1 MFTWKKRLNNYGL
14 SDLVIAL
21 LIIISIISVFAE
33 VVSIGIFVP
42 LFDLISQYGAEGID
56 RSNSDIF
63 KYIYDL
69 VIFFGLELNVETL
82 LTLSFTL
89 FVFSK
94 ILIYLVN
101 YAQIYFS
108 GLMNKNMKDK
118 LLINY
123 LHSESSYYD
132 KVGIGDFT
140 NSSSVELPIAV
151 GGAML
156 PIKFIISIVSAFGS
170 VALLF
175 MMSPKL
181 TVISIGIISV
191 GILLPSRWVKATTN
205 AGKKNSQY
213 SSTITSFLLDRLQ
226 SPRLVRLSNTA
237 DAEINNYFSITEK
250 QRKLT
255 LVIQLLKARINLV
268 LEPMIIGISLSMFYI
283 ALVFLKLPVST
294 ILLYMVVM
302 VKIVPIITNILTQK
316 QGINR
321 AIGPMQAVEKLISD
335 MSNSCSKYNKN
346 IVNNN
351 LINDINTVESLKFK
365 DIVFSYNDGVN
376 ALSNITHTFK
386 KSTLTAIVG
395 PSGSGKTTFI
405 DIISG
410 YRQPT
415 SGTLFINEINTDKY
429 NSESLMSLVS
439 YVPQEPQIFD
449 GITVYEHIAYGRP
462 NSTKEEVI
470 NASKLSGAYDFIK
483 ELPQEFDTVL
493 VGKSSGLSGGQKQ
506 RLDLSRALLRD
517 TPILIMDEPTGN
529 LDLISEKKL
538 MLNISKIREATE
550 KIIIIIAHRVYTVM
564 DADQIIVLEDGE
576 ISGVGTHTELLLS
589 NSWYPKAVKEL
600 QL

>member
-1 MFTWKKRLNNYGL
+1 VFTWKKRLNNYGL

-175 MMSPKL
+175 MML
-181 TVISIGIISV
+181 
-191 GILLPSRWVKATTN
+191 
-205 AGKKNSQY
+205 
-213 SSTITSFLLDRLQ
+213 
-226 SPRLVRLSNTA
+226 
-237 DAEINNYFSITEK
+237 
-250 QRKLT
+250 
-255 LVIQLLKARINLV
+255 
-268 LEPMIIGISLSMFYI
+268 
-283 ALVFLKLPVST
+283 
-294 ILLYMVVM
+294 
-302 VKIVPIITNILTQK
+302 
-316 QGINR
+316 
-321 AIGPMQAVEKLISD
+321 
-335 MSNSCSKYNKN
+335 
-346 IVNNN
+346 
-351 LINDINTVESLKFK
+351 
-365 DIVFSYNDGVN
+365 
-376 ALSNITHTFK
+376 
-386 KSTLTAIVG
+386 
-395 PSGSGKTTFI
+395 
-405 DIISG
+405 
-410 YRQPT
+410 
-415 SGTLFINEINTDKY
+415 
-429 NSESLMSLVS
+429 
-439 YVPQEPQIFD
+439 
-449 GITVYEHIAYGRP
+449 
-462 NSTKEEVI
+462 
-470 NASKLSGAYDFIK
+470 
-483 ELPQEFDTVL
+483 
-493 VGKSSGLSGGQKQ
+493 
-506 RLDLSRALLRD
+506 
-517 TPILIMDEPTGN
+517 
-529 LDLISEKKL
+529 
-538 MLNISKIREATE
+538 
-550 KIIIIIAHRVYTVM
+550 
-564 DADQIIVLEDGE
+564 
-576 ISGVGTHTELLLS
+576 
-589 NSWYPKAVKEL
+589 
-600 QL
+600 

>member
-1 MFTWKKRLNNYGL
+1 VFTWKKRLNNYGL

-268 LEPMIIGISLSMFYI
+268 LEPMIIGI
-283 ALVFLKLPVST
+283 K
-294 ILLYMVVM
+294 
-302 VKIVPIITNILTQK
+302 
-316 QGINR
+316 
-321 AIGPMQAVEKLISD
+321 
-335 MSNSCSKYNKN
+335 
-346 IVNNN
+346 
-351 LINDINTVESLKFK
+351 
-365 DIVFSYNDGVN
+365 
-376 ALSNITHTFK
+376 
-386 KSTLTAIVG
+386 
-395 PSGSGKTTFI
+395 
-405 DIISG
+405 
-410 YRQPT
+410 
-415 SGTLFINEINTDKY
+415 
-429 NSESLMSLVS
+429 
-439 YVPQEPQIFD
+439 
-449 GITVYEHIAYGRP
+449 
-462 NSTKEEVI
+462 
-470 NASKLSGAYDFIK
+470 
-483 ELPQEFDTVL
+483 
-493 VGKSSGLSGGQKQ
+493 
-506 RLDLSRALLRD
+506 
-517 TPILIMDEPTGN
+517 
-529 LDLISEKKL
+529 
-538 MLNISKIREATE
+538 
-550 KIIIIIAHRVYTVM
+550 
-564 DADQIIVLEDGE
+564 
-576 ISGVGTHTELLLS
+576 
-589 NSWYPKAVKEL
+589 
-600 QL
+600 